1 MLSVLFL
8 FLDLSG
14 TNPNIPPPRRSQFGF
29 KGNHGRNQACRE
41 QLEMLEARRLAV
53 DSSVC
58 VCVCFP
64 YSSFERL
71 PLSLLQHAEVLPV
84 VFTKKRLL
92 QRCGAPMASP
102 CVPRSS
108 CKRRLDFSFLNFP
121 GFVASLALPQFPP
134 VLLPAL
140 ELGPRGISARGL
152 TGDHV
157 TFSKALPSAWLSLLE
172 SPG

>member
-14 TNPNIPPPRRSQFGF
+14 TNPNIPPPRRSHFGF
-29 KGNHGRNQACRE
+29 KGNHGRNRACRE

-53 DSSVC
+53 DGSVC

-64 YSSFERL
+64 YSSFEQV

-84 VFTKKRLL
+84 AFTKKRLL
-92 QRCGAPMASP
+92 QRCWAPMASP
-102 CVPRSS
+102 CVTRSS
-108 CKRRLDFSFLNFP
+108 CKRRSNFSFLHFP
-121 GFVASLALPQFPP
+121 VFVASPVLPQLPL
-134 VLLPAL
+134 VLLRAL
-140 ELGPRGISARGL
+140 ALGPRGISARGL

-157 TFSKALPSAWLSLLE
+157 MFSKALPSAWLSLLE